1 MEQNTPTKERTMT
14 RKTVK
19 TANAGFTKSTHP
31 SMFQPE
37 KVRKVV
43 VDGVTVGHYTRNKYG
58 VTIGHFDAEAVA
70 HCQRDNPFVLADS
83 SKHVYPTIRGVR
95 NTKDVV
101 TDIADGVNRDER
113 SAA

>member
-37 KVRKVV
+37 KVR
-43 VDGVTVGHYTRNKYG
+43 
-58 VTIGHFDAEAVA
+58 
-70 HCQRDNPFVLADS
+70 
-83 SKHVYPTIRGVR
+83 RGM
-95 NTKDVV
+95 
-101 TDIADGVNRDER
+101 
-113 SAA
+113 S